1 MDHKEIKLLL
11 EKYSKGE
18 CSLKEKLLVEDWYR
32 ELAEKEELGFIDPN
46 YDEYSTI
53 VWSKIQNQIHNKNK
67 VGRKQTSN
75 AFIISVA
82 ASLLIAISLFAY
94 WQLGTP
100 KTSLVAHN
108 TEIIP
113 GDNRASL
120 YLSDGTVVLL
130 DQIDENWNAKDQ
142 GVIVKKLEGGLIAY
156 EILEKNSENSSEK
169 YHTIKTPKG
178 GQFQVILPDSTKV
191 WLNTNS
197 SLRLPVKFDAAIRE
211 VELDGEAYFEV
222 NKRKSASLNQDAR
235 FQVRSKN
242 QVVEVLGTHFNISAY
257 QDDTRIKTTLLEGSV
272 RVSPLLSTNL
282 GSSKVLTKAG
292 QQAQFENNEIQVTNV
307 NVDHIIDWKNGY
319 FVFNNEDL
327 LSILRKVARW
337 YDVEIE
343 YPNKTPILT
352 LDGSIS
358 KYENIESVL
367 SVIEFASGVKLSLK
381 GRRISTMQ

>member
-1 MDHKEIKLLL
+1 M
-11 EKYSKGE
+11 
-18 CSLKEKLLVEDWYR
+18 
-32 ELAEKEELGFIDPN
+32 
-46 YDEYSTI
+46 
-53 VWSKIQNQIHNKNK
+53 
-67 VGRKQTSN
+67 
-75 AFIISVA
+75 
-82 ASLLIAISLFAY
+82 
-94 WQLGTP
+94 
-100 KTSLVAHN
+100 
-108 TEIIP
+108 
-113 GDNRASL
+113 
-120 YLSDGTVVLL
+120 
-130 DQIDENWNAKDQ
+130 
-142 GVIVKKLEGGLIAY
+142 
-156 EILEKNSENSSEK
+156 
-169 YHTIKTPKG
+169 
-178 GQFQVILPDSTKV
+178 
-191 WLNTNS
+191 
-197 SLRLPVKFDAAIRE
+197 
-211 VELDGEAYFEV
+211 